1 MLSNFFDISE
11 DLVNTLSRV
20 NNEPDWL
27 IQRRI
32 NGFNSYLNSPAEK
45 SPLYAKYSTLN
56 KTDFQDLILNGYN
69 LPVSD
74 NKIPEDF
81 KYILDDNNE
90 NFTIFQIDGKLVDTF
105 DHYSKENLI
114 LTNINDAIKKHP
126 QLLKEY
132 LTKNLLSADEDKFV
146 ALNNCMFNSGIFL
159 YIPKHLRIT
168 KPIRIF
174 NLFNEPIN
182 VVSKNLIILEEDSNI
197 NFIEEFY
204 STNIKQN
211 NKSLFSNLTEIYLH
225 QGATL
230 NFTSIQSLSNNFIN
244 LVNRR
249 SVGKQNSKINWSI
262 GHLGSSF
269 TRSRVDSVLKGY
281 NATTEDIELV
291 FGENKQNFDIVSDLS
306 HQSSDTKG
314 TALTKG
320 VFRDDS
326 SSIFKGM
333 IKIDEGA
340 KNSESYLAEHSLL
353 LGKGAR
359 ANAVP
364 GLEIKTNDVK
374 ATHSASVALIDEAEI
389 FYLMSRGLSKDEA
402 HKMTIYA
409 FMEPIIRLI
418 PSSSVRSKIWYLL
431 ETKWLKSEIS
441 SLNPNNIINPEE
453 ENELHRISG
462 PQAFFDKHYKYS
474 GD

>member
-1 MLSNFFDISE
+1 MLLNFFDISE
-11 DLVNTLSRV
+11 NLVNTLSRV

-45 SPLYAKYSTLN
+45 SPVYAKYSTLN

-90 NFTIFQIDGKLVDTF
+90 NFTIFQIDGRLVDTF

>member
-1 MLSNFFDISE
+1 MLLNFFDISE

-90 NFTIFQIDGKLVDTF
+90 NFTIFQIDGRLVDTF

-418 PSSSVRSKIWYLL
+418 PSSSVRSKLWYLL

>member
-1 MLSNFFDISE
+1 MSLNFFDISE
-11 DLVNTLSRV
+11 DLVNTLSSI

-32 NGFNSYLNSPAEK
+32 KGFNSYLNSPAEK

-56 KTDFQDLILNGYN
+56 KINFQDLAHDYN
-69 LPVSD
+69 LPVSSD
-74 NKIPEDF
+74 KIPDDF

-114 LTNINDAIKKHP
+114 LTNINHAIQKYPK
-126 QLLKEY
+126 LIKEY

-159 YIPKHLRIT
+159 YVPKSLKIK

-182 VVSKNLIILEEDSNI
+182 VISKNLIVLEEDSNV

-204 STNIKQN
+204 STNVKQKH
-211 NKSLFSNLTEIYLH
+211 KSLFSNLTEIYLH
-225 QGATL
+225 QDSTL

-291 FGENKQNFDIVSDLS
+291 FV
-306 HQSSDTKG
+306 
-314 TALTKG
+314 
-320 VFRDDS
+320 
-326 SSIFKGM
+326 
-333 IKIDEGA
+333 
-340 KNSESYLAEHSLL
+340 
-353 LGKGAR
+353 
-359 ANAVP
+359 
-364 GLEIKTNDVK
+364 
-374 ATHSASVALIDEAEI
+374 
-389 FYLMSRGLSKDEA
+389 
-402 HKMTIYA
+402 
-409 FMEPIIRLI
+409 
-418 PSSSVRSKIWYLL
+418 
-431 ETKWLKSEIS
+431 
-441 SLNPNNIINPEE
+441 
-453 ENELHRISG
+453 
-462 PQAFFDKHYKYS
+462 
-474 GD
+474 

>member
-1 MLSNFFDISE
+1 MLLNFFDISE
-11 DLVNTLSRV
+11 NLVNTLSRV

-90 NFTIFQIDGKLVDTF
+90 NFTIFQIDGRLVDTF

>member
-32 NGFNSYLNSPAEK
+32 NGFNSYLNSPTEK

-90 NFTIFQIDGKLVDTF
+90 NFTIFQIDGRLVDTF

-211 NKSLFSNLTEIYLH
+211 NKSLILLAVFSLWVNSSVAFKSSTIKSASLSDSKLPK
-225 QGATL
+225 
-230 NFTSIQSLSNNFIN
+230 QSLKFNTF
-244 LVNRR
+244 
-249 SVGKQNSKINWSI
+249 
-262 GHLGSSF
+262 
-269 TRSRVDSVLKGY
+269 
-281 NATTEDIELV
+281 A
-291 FGENKQNFDIVSDLS
+291 
-306 HQSSDTKG
+306 
-314 TALTKG
+314 A
-320 VFRDDS
+320 
-326 SSIFKGM
+326 
-333 IKIDEGA
+333 A
-340 KNSESYLAEHSLL
+340 K
-353 LGKGAR
+353 
-359 ANAVP
+359 V
-364 GLEIKTNDVK
+364 VK
-374 ATHSASVALIDEAEI
+374 
-389 FYLMSRGLSKDEA
+389 
-402 HKMTIYA
+402 
-409 FMEPIIRLI
+409 
-418 PSSSVRSKIWYLL
+418 
-431 ETKWLKSEIS
+431 
-441 SLNPNNIINPEE
+441 
-453 ENELHRISG
+453 
-462 PQAFFDKHYKYS
+462 
-474 GD
+474 

>member
-1 MLSNFFDISE
+1 MLLNFFDISE
-11 DLVNTLSRV
+11 NLVNTLSRV

-90 NFTIFQIDGKLVDTF
+90 NFTIFQIDGRLVDTF

-418 PSSSVRSKIWYLL
+418 PSSSVRSKLWYLL